1 MVGKQA
7 IRFAICRVGKRAAM
21 ISICTQISPPVCPP
35 CPLINIEMS
44 VEDGGQAGNKI
55 WSFIDFKAACLP
67 TLRFHRPFVHP
78 ACDVEDGGQAGNKIW
93 SFIDFKAACLPTL
106 RFHRPFVHPDPR
118 QKINKSINWL
128 NRHIPGLGPSSRQ
141 LFRIDTVFSE
151 YLGESFSTFLSL
163 FFLLSFLFGASAFG
177 ISALGLNFLW

>member
-44 VEDGGQAGNKI
+44 
-55 WSFIDFKAACLP
+55 
-67 TLRFHRPFVHP
+67 
-78 ACDVEDGGQAGNKIW
+78 VEDGGQAGNKIW